1 MDSLTINYEFTR
13 TLKENEE
20 YNDWKYE
27 QNRINPFWRAN
38 SITPIKR
45 IEFEI
50 KLTDKSHSL
59 AYAFYEFEKL
69 EFVNLKNT
77 SMVTDMRGMFA
88 EAKSFNQPIGNW
100 ETSNVADMHCMFRE
114 AKSFNQPIGNWNTS
128 NVTNMAGMFC
138 EAKAFNQPIGN
149 WDTSKVT
156 SMSTM
161 FSRAKSFNQPIGNWD
176 TSNKRCV
183 VSLVA
188 DCNSGSLL
196 NSFIPRVGYSPLE
209 PNRTTSR
216 IANFRDSSFEQ
227 TSGGRSVA
235 SHHS

>member
-138 EAKAFNQPIGN
+138 EAKAFNQPIGSLEQN
-149 WDTSKVT
+149 PSISQSATGILPMLLIWNVCSKVQLLILILNQEVRSIT
-156 SMSTM
+156 S
-161 FSRAKSFNQPIGNWD
+161 SRLQLRQSAQ
-176 TSNKRCV
+176 
-183 VSLVA
+183 LV
-188 DCNSGSLL
+188 
-196 NSFIPRVGYSPLE
+196 YSPSRLF
-209 PNRTTSR
+209 TS
-216 IANFRDSSFEQ
+216 
-227 TSGGRSVA
+227 
-235 SHHS
+235 